1 MHRVHWQTGR
11 LLRLVFD
18 LRLYRWLG
26 FRTAAQYVKERLGI
40 GIRTADMLVAVERVT
55 WRAPQLATAYEHGEI
70 SPLRALIIAPVLSES
85 YEAAWL
91 ARAREVTVRRL
102 GDEVTWALNHQDVR
116 SLCEPIGPPPAGRLV
131 MPSDAQMRARFAD
144 ELPDVVIS
152 VPAPASVAALLETA
166 IAAFT
171 DVGEPRWRGFE
182 RLLENVR
189 TEWSARPRHPDPV
202 FARDGWRCGIPTCS
216 ARRSLHDHHI
226 VFRSR
231 GGDNDRTNRVAL
243 CAAHHQHGLHG
254 GGYIRAW
261 GKAPDGIHWE
271 LGIRRDAPPLLT
283 LIGDRYVS
291 DS

>member
-1 MHRVHWQTGR
+1 MQ
-11 LLRLVFD
+11 
-18 LRLYRWLG
+18 
-26 FRTAAQYVKERLGI
+26 
-40 GIRTADMLVAVERVT
+40 
-55 WRAPQLATAYEHGEI
+55 
-70 SPLRALIIAPVLSES
+70 
-85 YEAAWL
+85 
-91 ARAREVTVRRL
+91 
-102 GDEVTWALNHQDVR
+102 
-116 SLCEPIGPPPAGRLV
+116 PAERLV

-144 ELPDVVIS
+144 ETPDVVIS
-152 VPAPASVAALLETA
+152 VPAPASVAALMETA

-189 TEWSARPRHPDPV
+189 TEWNARPRHRDPV

-243 CAAHHQHGLHG
+243 CAAHHQHELHG

-271 LGIRRDAPPLLT
+271 LGIRRDAAPLLT